1 MLWISRREDFPIFFF
16 LSQHHIAN
24 ASYHH
29 CFDLRYFQIFPLTLF
44 CVKFWHFRYSSF
56 VCCSIIGTEI
66 MVWFLSQNIA
76 IIRIIITTQTVQ
88 GRPIQ
93 GRRYLEGWILKY
105 KMSQSIPI
113 NWNFSIAKFP
123 IWSSWSLMHLHTLT
137 FLMLIFFA
145 ILSNTCK
152 LLRGFFSEISF

>member
-88 GRPIQ
+88 GRPIL
-93 GRRYLEGWILKY
+93 GWRYLEGWILKS

-113 NWNFSIAKFP
+113 YWKLSIVKCEM
-123 IWSSWSLMHLHTLT
+123 SDHTSWPFMHIK
-137 FLMLIFFA
+137 FLML
-145 ILSNTCK
+145 NY
-152 LLRGFFSEISF
+152 